1 MVKLA
6 RDQSASHRLERINV
20 QLRQELAL
28 AISADVKDPR
38 LSMVTVVSV
47 SCAPDLSYARV
58 NVSALGEQP
67 ERDQAL
73 KVLRGMTGYL
83 RHLLG
88 ERLEH
93 MRRIPRLDIRLDDSI
108 PYGVRVSQLLQE
120 LEAPVGKTRGEA
132 THD

>member
-1 MVKLA
+1 MKLA
-6 RDQSASHRLERINV
+6 RESNSGHRLERINA

-28 AISADVKDPR
+28 AISSQVKDPR
-38 LSMVTVVSV
+38 LSMVTVVAV

-58 NVSALGEQP
+58 KVSVLAAAP
-67 ERDQAL
+67 EREQAL
-73 KVLRGMTGYL
+73 RVLRGMTGYL

-108 PYGVRVSQLLQE
+108 AYGVRVSQLLQQ
-120 LEAPVGKTRGEA
+120 LETRSKDRPGG
-132 THD
+132 TG

>member
-28 AISADVKDPR
+28 AISSDVKDPR

-47 SCAPDLSYARV
+47 ACAPDLSYARV

-93 MRRIPRLDIRLDDSI
+93 MRRVPRLDIRLDDSI
-108 PYGVRVSQLLQE
+108 AYGVRVSQLLRE
-120 LEAPVGKTRGEA
+120 LDAPAHKSRGGVS
-132 THD
+132 HD

>member
-1 MVKLA
+1 MVKLG

-28 AISADVKDPR
+28 AISSEVKDPR
-38 LSMVTVVSV
+38 LSLVTVVSV

-58 NVSALGEQP
+58 NVSAMGEEP
-67 ERDQAL
+67 DREQAL

-108 PYGVRVSQLLQE
+108 AYGVRVSQLLQG
-120 LEAPVGKTRGEA
+120 LDAPVRKSRGGPSS
-132 THD
+132 D

>member
-6 RDQSASHRLERINV
+6 RDQSVSHRLERINV
-20 QLRQELAL
+20 QLCQELAL
-28 AISADVKDPR
+28 AISTDVKDPR

-58 NVSALGEQP
+58 KVSALGEQP

-73 KVLRGMTGYL
+73 RVLRGMTGYL

-108 PYGVRVSQLLQE
+108 AYGVRVSQLLQA
-120 LEAPVGKTRGEA
+120 LETPTKSRRGSGR
-132 THD
+132 D

>member
-28 AISADVKDPR
+28 AISSEVKDPR
-38 LSMVTVVSV
+38 LSLVTVVSV

-58 NVSALGEQP
+58 NVSALGEES
-67 ERDQAL
+67 ERYQAL

-108 PYGVRVSQLLQE
+108 AYGVRVSQLLQE
-120 LEAPVGKTRGEA
+120 LDAPARKSRGGSS
-132 THD
+132 DD